1 MKRMYVLFLLQ
12 MGLTTLLA
20 QSPPQTI
27 NVCTNFCSRD
37 LSSTITGLTVNSTF
51 ITYCKPVGGSCA
63 LINNFDVQYKENSCP
78 ATPNIDK
85 CTDTPNA
92 LIMRVFYPVNNNY
105 KTCPLHAIIIFHG
118 GAYAECSSYANGDV
132 VALSK
137 KLASRG
143 YVVFD
148 VNYRVG
154 VITDTRKVNVGSELN
169 GSLAFTS
176 AQQLLAIYRAL
187 QDARGAIRSV
197 LQMQIDSVNKD
208 KYIIKTDKIFLAGIS
223 AGSLVAMSAAYYGFG
238 TAGQAKIDTLFP
250 GVSAVLGPIDPTG
263 VYYANPPATIADDY
277 FRKVKGILNCW
288 GSLFIPTS
296 YLSHPYDFFAGQGYT
311 LPPIISFH
319 GVKDTVFN
327 YMRQGVYFSRNT
339 KSRGVYNNTESRCL
353 PATYNSPIDN
363 TTIPTLYEEGIGSQT
378 IYNMLHNPGTGITPI
393 TTEVYL
399 DCDAYHG
406 LDDDCATCT
415 YKSDFGTSAPD
426 QDATYDYIAGRAATF
441 FQTILG
447 SGTANITTSRFVEC
461 VNDRVTCTGTTTTTS
476 CSDTDGCN

>member
-1 MKRMYVLFLLQ
+1 MKRMYILLLLQ

-37 LSSTITGLTVNSTF
+37 LSDTITGLTINSTPIKYF
-51 ITYCKPVGGSCA
+51 KPVGSSCVTVS
-63 LINNFDVQYKENSCP
+63 NFDVQYKENSCP
-78 ATPNIDK
+78 ATPHIDT
-85 CTDTPNA
+85 CTDDLSA
-92 LIMRVFYPVNNNY
+92 LVMRVYYPVNNDY
-105 KTCPLHAIIIFHG
+105 TACPRPAIIIFHG
-118 GAYAECSSYANGDV
+118 GAYAECSSYNNGDV

-154 VITDTRKVNVGSELN
+154 VITDNRKVNVMSESNKDLT
-169 GSLAFTS
+169 FTS

-187 QDARGAIRSV
+187 QGARGAIRSV

-208 KYIIKTDKIFLAGIS
+208 KYIIKTDKIFLAGLS
-223 AGSLVAMSAAYYGFG
+223 AGSLIAMSAEYYGFG
-238 TAGQAKIDTLFP
+238 TAGQAKVDALFP
-250 GVSAVLGPIDPTG
+250 NVSAVLGPIDQKG
-263 VYYANPPATIADDY
+263 VYYADPPAAIADDY

-296 YLSHPYDFFAGQGYT
+296 YESHPYDFFAGQGYS

-319 GVKDTVFN
+319 GVKDTVFD
-327 YMRQGVYFSRNT
+327 YMKQGVYFSRNT
-339 KSRGVYNNTESRCL
+339 LYRGVYNDTESRCL
-353 PATYNSPIDN
+353 ASTYTTPANNMNP
-363 TTIPTLYEEGIGSQT
+363 PTKYETGIGSQT
-378 IYNMLHNPGTGITPI
+378 IYNMLHNPGAGITPI
-393 TTEVYL
+393 TTELYL
-399 DCDAYHG
+399 DCDAFHG

-415 YKSDFGTSAPD
+415 YKSDFGTLATN

-447 SGTANITTSRFVEC
+447 SGTANITTSRFIEC
-461 VNDRVTCTGTTTTTS
+461 VNDRVTCTGTTTTS
-476 CSDTDGCN
+476 CSDSDGCN